1 MNFTEQYHSKFPV
14 FIGLKGG
21 GAISSGEIPFY
32 KMYNLGQNN
41 YLRGYRKNRFVG
53 ESMVFF
59 NSDLKIQLLDIA
71 TAFLPIKFGI
81 TRILRFWQSIYQ

>member
-1 MNFTEQYHSKFPV
+1 MLQKKYLVFLEFHAIIPSKFPV
-14 FIGLKGG
+14 IIGLKGG
-21 GAISSGEIPFY
+21 GALSSGEIPFY

-59 NSDLKIQLLDIA
+59 NSDV
-71 TAFLPIKFGI
+71 G
-81 TRILRFWQSIYQ
+81 R